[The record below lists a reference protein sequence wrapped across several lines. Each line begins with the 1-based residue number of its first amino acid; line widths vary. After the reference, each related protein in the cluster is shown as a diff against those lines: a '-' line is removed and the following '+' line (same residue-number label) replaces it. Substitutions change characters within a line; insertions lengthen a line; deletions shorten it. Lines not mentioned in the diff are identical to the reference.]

1 MWPLFFTHLDTGA
14 SANEV
19 YIPDDSNQSQYYTLH
34 SLYSDYMVYNV
45 HHSNQL
51 DML

>member
-1 MWPLFFTHLDTGA
+1 MMLFSYLDNWA

-19 YIPDDSNQSQYYTLH
+19 YIPDDSNQSQYHTLH
-34 SLYSDYMVYNV
+34 SLYSVYMVYNV